1 MRGLTCGVGVEELG
15 TKSELDITF
24 RRAVSLLVPLIV
36 SASFV
41 SDDFRLSATLLLSA
55 AAT

>member
-1 MRGLTCGVGVEELG
+1 MRGLTCGVGDEELG